1 MVLSREAGWP
11 LNDWENV
18 TPGTKV
24 VLIRFLPNLYLKSNP
39 MDVKR
44 SLLIGAA
51 AVLSFM
57 LLTKFV
63 NFRAERTPPP
73 PTQQTIIAEDIAA
86 SGTALDIVDLGARVD
101 SEDTGSDVP
110 VVTEQ
115 APQVQQ
121 VAPTTGSLIS
131 IENNVLALIIDLN
144 GGDIVQSA
152 LPDFPARL
160 NDPSVPFLLLENGP
174 RRNYVA
180 QSGLIGENGID
191 KSGRARFTS
200 SQTSF
205 QMADDEDSFSVDL
218 HYIDNDQVKITKRFT
233 MRRGDYMVDV
243 EYLVDNGSSHRWQ
256 GNLFGQIKRD
266 SSADPS
272 SELSSGMGMAPF
284 LGTALTQ
291 PDERFSKFSFEDM
304 AEKPFKQKLRGGWIA
319 MIQHYFLSAW
329 IPAAEQVHTY
339 RTRVT
344 GNGFNIGGF
353 VSPALIVDP
362 GNRGSVSAGIYMGP
376 KDQYRLKEISEYLD
390 LSVDYGWLWWL
401 AQPLFWLLINIYS
414 IVGNWGIAI
423 ILLTVLIKAI
433 FFKLSATS
441 YKSMANMR
449 RVQPKIAELR
459 ERHGDDKQKQSQAMM
474 DLYKKEKIN
483 PLGGCLP
490 ILVQMPVFIALYWV
504 LMESVELRQ
513 APFYG
518 WIHDLSVMDPYFILP
533 LIMGASMFFQQKLNP
548 PPPDP
553 MQAKIMQ
560 WMPVMFTFFF
570 LWFPA
575 GLVLYWVSNNLLSIA
590 QQWVITRQ
598 IEKASAKS

>member
-1 MVLSREAGWP
+1 
-11 LNDWENV
+11 
-18 TPGTKV
+18 
-24 VLIRFLPNLYLKSNP
+24 
-39 MDVKR
+39 MDVLR
-44 SLLIGAA
+44 SLLIGAV

-57 LLTKFV
+57 LLTEWV
-63 NFRAERTPPP
+63 NFKAENTPQPP
-73 PTQQTIIAEDIAA
+73 AQEAI
-86 SGTALDIVDLGARVD
+86 LL
-101 SEDTGSDVP
+101 EDTNAFPSEADNSAAEGDIP
-110 VVTEQ
+110 VVTQPAAAVEQ
-115 APQVQQ
+115 PRVQ
-121 VAPTTGSLIS
+121 ASDKLIS
-131 IENNVLALIIDLN
+131 MKTDVLTLIIDLN

-152 LPDFPARL
+152 LLHFPARL
-160 NDPSVPFLLLENGP
+160 DDPATPFLLLENGSH
-174 RRNYVA
+174 RSYVA
-180 QSGLIGENGID
+180 QSGLVGENGID
-191 KSGRARFTS
+191 KNGRAQFTAA
-200 SQTSF
+200 QTTF
-205 QMADDEDSFSVDL
+205 QLKDNQDTLLVDL
-218 HYIDNDQVKITKRFT
+218 NYNSADGINITKRFT
-233 MRRGDYMVDV
+233 LRRGDYLVDV
-243 EYLVDNGSSHRWQ
+243 EYLINNQSSQRWQ

-272 SELSSGMGMAPF
+272 SELSSGMGMVPF
-284 LGTALTQ
+284 LGTAVTQ
-291 PDERFSKFSFEDM
+291 PDERFSKFDFDEM
-304 AEKPFKQKLRGGWIA
+304 KEKPFKQKLPGGWIA

-329 IPAAEQVHTY
+329 IPNPDQSHTY
-339 RTRVT
+339 STRVT
-344 GNGFNIGGF
+344 GNDFNIGGF
-353 VSPALIVDP
+353 ISPSLTVDA
-362 GNRGSVSAGIYMGP
+362 GNSGSIGASIYMGP

-390 LSVDYGWLWWL
+390 LSVDYGWLWWI
-401 AQPLFWLLINIYS
+401 AQPLFWLLINIFS
-414 IVGNWGIAI
+414 VVGNWGIAI
-423 ILLTVLIKAI
+423 ILLTVLIKAV
-433 FFKLSATS
+433 FFQLSATS

-449 RVQPKIAELR
+449 RVQPKIVELR
-459 ERHGDDKQKQSQAMM
+459 ERFGDDKQKQSQAMM

-560 WMPVMFTFFF
+560 WMPVVFTFFF

-598 IEKASAKS
+598 IEKASAKA